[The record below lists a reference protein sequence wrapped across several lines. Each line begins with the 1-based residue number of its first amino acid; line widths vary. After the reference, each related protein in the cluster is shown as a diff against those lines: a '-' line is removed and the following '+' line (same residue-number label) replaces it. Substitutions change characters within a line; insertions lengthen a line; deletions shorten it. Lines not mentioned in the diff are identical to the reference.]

1 MSYFFKN
8 PSLSFWKEHQGEVK
22 KAQIDLG
29 DDNQKDK
36 VFVDSLDLITK
47 KLVIKNFGQKDKLVI
62 DGETYNKSAIED
74 EDQRIGKI
82 RVRFLD
88 ATTNGSSNNND
99 SSDLTSVIASNGFD
113 FL

>member
-1 MSYFFKN
+1 MDLGGGKDK
-8 PSLSFWKEHQGEVK
+8 LTIQGGVK

-88 ATTNGSSNNND
+88 ATTNGSSKDDD

>member
-1 MSYFFKN
+1 
-8 PSLSFWKEHQGEVK
+8 
-22 KAQIDLG
+22 
-29 DDNQKDK
+29 
-36 VFVDSLDLITK
+36 
-47 KLVIKNFGQKDKLVI
+47 FGQKDKLVI
-62 DGETYNKSAIED
+62 DGETYNQSAIED